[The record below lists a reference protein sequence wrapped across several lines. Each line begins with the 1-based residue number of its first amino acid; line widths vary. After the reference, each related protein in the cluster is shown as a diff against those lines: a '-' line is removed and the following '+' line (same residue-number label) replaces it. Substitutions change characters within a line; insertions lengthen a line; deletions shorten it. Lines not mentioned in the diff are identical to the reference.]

1 MFNSATRPVLL
12 WAAQPIRDGK
22 HQTRE
27 HDDHV
32 GTYLPRQLF
41 VAYIV
46 TDDDKRPEQVDYSLL
61 FMKPSRCS
69 RLVNRLKMATN
80 SVTVAMM

>member
-1 MFNSATRPVLL
+1 MLNSATRPVLL
-12 WAAQPIRDGK
+12 RAAQPIRDGK

-27 HDDHV
+27 HEGHV
-32 GTYLPRQLF
+32 DTYLPRQLF
-41 VAYIV
+41 VAYVV
-46 TDDDKRPEQVDYSLL
+46 TDGDKRPKQADYSLL